1 MFLEVVSKVVLQ
13 EFSDN
18 SESYAG
24 LYSSNP
30 HPCGFFSDPKHTCI
44 CSHHQI
50 HKYRS
55 KISGPLL
62 DRIDIHV
69 EVPAVPYKDLMSTVD
84 AEPSE
89 TIRNRV
95 GKARQIQEMRFK
107 KNKIHCNARM
117 SNRHIKKYCSI
128 DNDSNVLLE
137 SAVDKLGLSA
147 RAYNRILKIAR
158 TIADLEGVSDIGA
171 QHISEAI
178 QYRSFDR
185 KQFL

>member
-1 MFLEVVSKVVLQ
+1 M
-13 EFSDN
+13 N
-18 SESYAG
+18 

-69 EVPAVPYKDLMSTVD
+69 EVPAVPYKDLMSTED
-84 AEPSE
+84 AESSE
-89 TIRNRV
+89 TIRARV
-95 GKARQIQEMRFK
+95 QAAREIQAERFK
-107 KNKIHCNARM
+107 KNNIHCNARM
-117 SNRHIKKYCSI
+117 SNRHIKNHCVI
-128 DNDSNVLLE
+128 DHASNNLLE
-137 SAVDKLGLSA
+137 TAVDKLGLSA

-158 TIADLEGVSDIGA
+158 TIADLDGKDLIA
-171 QHISEAI
+171 AHHISEAI